1 MGALGNRSAGRRV
14 HAAYRHPRARP
25 RPGSAPAQ
33 PRAVRHHVGAHR
45 EPATRGR
52 PSHRAG
58 SADRG
63 GAVSHTGDDTSTA
76 ALTARAGPDSISRSQ
91 KRTWLIDV
99 DPPPGGPR
107 LPRAGP
113 PWEDP
118 GLADQALQEPTRPV
132 ARLHAGGG
140 GALPGD
146 RRPAGRSLHLHGQG
160 QSGRRRHERHSF
172 LGLGNIGPLAGKPV
186 MEGKGILF
194 KAFADIDVF
203 DLEVASEN
211 PEDVIRFCQ
220 LLEPTVGG
228 INLEDI
234 RSPDCF
240 HIEEELRDTLSIP
253 VFHDDQHGT
262 AIISGAALLNA
273 LDVVG
278 KDVGQIRVVFA
289 GAGAAALATAEH
301 YVRLGVRR
309 EQIVMCDHEGV
320 LHTERADLDR
330 YKSRFAVRT
339 KARTLAD
346 AFKDADV
353 FVGLSVAGIVSGDM
367 LKAMAKQPIV
377 FALANPTPEIMPE
390 EAKQARGDAV
400 IATGRSDFSNQVN
413 NVLGFPF
420 IFRGALDVRAKKINE
435 EMEMA
440 ATRALAALA
449 KEEVPESVT
458 RAYGGDKL
466 KFGPD
471 YLIPKPF
478 DPRVLLWVAP
488 AVAWAAVASGI
499 AGRIIDVEEYRA
511 ELEARLG
518 PERQVMR
525 GLITRAQQ
533 DPPSIVFPEGDD
545 PRILRAS
552 RILADEGIAR
562 PILLG
567 DLDAIRRQADE
578 GSLTLEDIE
587 LMNPRSAADRDQLAE
602 ELWQLRRRRGF
613 TLREAKARVLDPIYY
628 GLLLLRAGRTDALVA
643 GEEIDYP
650 DSIRP
655 ALEVIGVEPG
665 RKHVSGI
672 YMMIFRQQTFFFADT
687 TVNIEPDAATLA
699 EIATATAKFVTRLGV
714 EPRIA
719 MLSFSNFGSVK
730 HPAATKVQQAVALL
744 HEREPE
750 LQVDGEMQAD
760 TAVVERILTKVYPFA
775 KLRGPANVLIFP
787 DLDAANIA
795 YKLLARLGDAQAIG
809 PILVGMDRPVHVLQ
823 RLSEVPDIVNMAVIA
838 AVDALEHRRH
848 ARSTT

>member
-1 MGALGNRSAGRRV
+1 MVPPSRRQEALDYHSQG
-14 HAAYRHPRARP
+14 
-25 RPGSAPAQ
+25 RPGKIQVTPTKPFKDQRDLSLAYTPGVAE
-33 PRAVRHHVGAHR
+33 PCLEIAKRPEDAYLYTSKGNLVAVVSNG
-45 EPATRGR
+45 T
-52 PSHRAG
+52 
-58 SADRG
+58 
-63 GAVSHTGDDTSTA
+63 AV
-76 ALTARAGPDSISRSQ
+76 
-91 KRTWLIDV
+91 
-99 DPPPGGPR
+99 
-107 LPRAGP
+107 
-113 PWEDP
+113 
-118 GLADQALQEPTRPV
+118 
-132 ARLHAGGG
+132 
-140 GALPGD
+140 
-146 RRPAGRSLHLHGQG
+146 
-160 QSGRRRHERHSF
+160 
-172 LGLGNIGPLAGKPV
+172 LGLGNIGALAGKPV

-194 KAFADIDVF
+194 KTFADIDVF
-203 DLEVASEN
+203 DLEVGSEN

-240 HIEEELRDTLSIP
+240 YIEQKLRDTLGIP

-273 LDVVG
+273 LELVKKELDQV
-278 KDVGQIRVVFA
+278 KIVFA
-289 GAGAAALATAEH
+289 GAGAAAIATAEH
-301 YVRLGVRR
+301 YVRLGVER
-309 EQIVMCDHEGV
+309 EHIVMADHKGV
-320 LHTERADLDR
+320 IYKGRDGLDEF
-330 YKSRFAVRT
+330 KQRFAVDT
-339 KARTLAD
+339 KARTLAE
-346 AFKDADV
+346 ALQGADV
-353 FVGLSVAGIVSGDM
+353 FVGLSVAGIVTGEM
-367 LKAMAKQPIV
+367 LQGMAKKPVI
-377 FALANPTPEIMPE
+377 FALANPTPEIMPD
-390 EAKQARGDAV
+390 EAKRARPDAIV
-400 IATGRSDFSNQVN
+400 ATGRSDFPNQVN

-420 IFRGALDVRAKKINE
+420 IFRGALDVRAKQINE

-449 KEEVPESVT
+449 KEDVPEAVT
-458 RAYGGDKL
+458 RAYGIEKL

-525 GLITRAQQ
+525 GLISRVQQ

-545 PRILRAS
+545 PRILRAA

-567 DLDAIRRQADE
+567 DLDAIRRQADDA
-578 GSLTLEDIE
+578 SLTLEDIE
-587 LMNPRSAADRDQLAE
+587 LMNPRSAPDRDKLAE
-602 ELWQLRRRRGF
+602 ELWQLRRRRGI
-613 TLREAKARVLDPIYY
+613 TVREAKERVLDPIYY
-628 GLLLLRAGRTDALVA
+628 GLMLLRAGRTDALVA

-699 EIATATAKFVTRLGV
+699 EIATATAKFVTRLGI

-730 HPAATKVQQAVALL
+730 HPAATKVQQAVAML

-760 TAVVERILTKVYPFA
+760 TAVVERILTRVYPFA

-787 DLDAANIA
+787 DLNAANIA

-838 AVDALEHRRH
+838 AVDALEHRRL
-848 ARSTT
+848 ASTK

>member
-1 MGALGNRSAGRRV
+1 LASRRQEALDY
-14 HAAYRHPRARP
+14 HAQG
-25 RPGSAPAQ
+25 RPGKIQVTPTKPFKDQRDLSLAYTPGVAE
-33 PRAVRHHVGAHR
+33 PCLEIAKRPEDAYVYTTKGNLVAVVTNG
-45 EPATRGR
+45 T
-52 PSHRAG
+52 
-58 SADRG
+58 
-63 GAVSHTGDDTSTA
+63 AV
-76 ALTARAGPDSISRSQ
+76 
-91 KRTWLIDV
+91 
-99 DPPPGGPR
+99 
-107 LPRAGP
+107 
-113 PWEDP
+113 
-118 GLADQALQEPTRPV
+118 
-132 ARLHAGGG
+132 
-140 GALPGD
+140 
-146 RRPAGRSLHLHGQG
+146 
-160 QSGRRRHERHSF
+160 
-172 LGLGNIGPLAGKPV
+172 LGLGNIGALAGKPV

-203 DLEVASEN
+203 DLEVGSEN

-240 HIEEELRDTLSIP
+240 YIEQKLRDTLGIP

-273 LDVVG
+273 LILVK
-278 KDVGQIRVVFA
+278 KDIAMVKIVFA
-289 GAGAAALATAEH
+289 GAGAAAIATAEH
-301 YVRLGVRR
+301 YVRLGALR
-309 EQIVMCDHEGV
+309 ENIVMCDHKGV
-320 LHTERADLDR
+320 IYKGRDGLDEF
-330 YKSRFAVRT
+330 KQRFAIET
-339 KARTLAD
+339 KARSLAE
-346 AFKDADV
+346 ALHGADV
-353 FVGLSVAGIVSGDM
+353 FVGLSVAGIVTRDM
-367 LKAMAKQPIV
+367 LQGMAKKPVI
-377 FALANPTPEIMPE
+377 FALANPTPEIMPD
-390 EAKQARGDAV
+390 EAKHARPDAIV
-400 IATGRSDFSNQVN
+400 ATGRSDFPNQVN

-420 IFRGALDVRAKKINE
+420 IFRGALDVRARKINE

-458 RAYGGDKL
+458 RAYGGDAL

-488 AVAWAAVASGI
+488 AVAWAAVASGT

-545 PRILRAS
+545 PRILRAA

-567 DLDAIRRQADE
+567 DLDAIRRQADDA
-578 GSLTLEDIE
+578 SLTLEDIE
-587 LMNPRSAADRDQLAE
+587 LMNPRLAADRDEMAE
-602 ELWQLRRRRGF
+602 QLWQLRKRRGI

-687 TVNIEPDAATLA
+687 TVNIEPDAETLA
-699 EIATATAKFVTRLGV
+699 EIATATARFVTRLGV
-714 EPRIA
+714 EPRVA

-730 HPAATKVQQAVALL
+730 HPAAAKVQQAVSLL
-744 HEREPE
+744 HDRDPD

-760 TAVVERILTKVYPFA
+760 TAVVERILTRVYPFA

-787 DLDAANIA
+787 DLNAANIA

-838 AVDALEHRRH
+838 AVDALDHRRH
-848 ARSTT
+848 ARST

>member
-1 MGALGNRSAGRRV
+1 LAPPSRRQEALDYHSQGRPGKIQVTPTKPFKDQRDLSLAYTPGV
-14 HAAYRHPRARP
+14 AEPCLDIAKNPDDAYRYTAK
-25 RPGSAPAQ
+25 GNLV
-33 PRAVRHHVGAHR
+33 AVVTNG
-45 EPATRGR
+45 T
-52 PSHRAG
+52 
-58 SADRG
+58 
-63 GAVSHTGDDTSTA
+63 AV
-76 ALTARAGPDSISRSQ
+76 
-91 KRTWLIDV
+91 
-99 DPPPGGPR
+99 
-107 LPRAGP
+107 
-113 PWEDP
+113 
-118 GLADQALQEPTRPV
+118 
-132 ARLHAGGG
+132 
-140 GALPGD
+140 
-146 RRPAGRSLHLHGQG
+146 
-160 QSGRRRHERHSF
+160 
-172 LGLGNIGPLAGKPV
+172 LGLGNIGALAGKPV

-194 KAFADIDVF
+194 KVFADIDVF
-203 DLEVASEN
+203 DLEVGSEN
-211 PEDVIRFCQ
+211 PDDVIRFCQ

-240 HIEEELRDTLSIP
+240 YIEQRLRETLSIP

-273 LDVVG
+273 LLLVK
-278 KDVGQIRVVFA
+278 KDLAKVKIVFA
-289 GAGAAALATAEH
+289 GAGAAAIATAEH
-301 YVRLGVRR
+301 YVRLGVQR
-309 EQIVMCDHEGV
+309 EHIVMCDHKGVIYKGREG
-320 LHTERADLDR
+320 LDEF
-330 YKSRFAVRT
+330 KQRFAVET
-339 KARTLAD
+339 KARTLAE
-346 AFKDADV
+346 ALQGADV
-353 FVGLSVAGIVSGDM
+353 FVGLSVAGIVTGDM
-367 LKAMAKQPIV
+367 LQGMAKKPVI
-377 FALANPTPEIMPE
+377 FALANPTPEIMPD
-390 EAKQARGDAV
+390 EAKKARPDAIV
-400 IATGRSDFSNQVN
+400 ATGRSDFPNQVN

-435 EMEMA
+435 DMEMA
-440 ATRALAALA
+440 ATRALAELA
-449 KEEVPESVT
+449 KAEVPESVT
-458 RAYGGDKL
+458 RAYGIDKL

-525 GLITRAQQ
+525 GLISRAQQ

-567 DLDAIRRQADE
+567 DLDTIRRQADD

-587 LMNPRSAADRDQLAE
+587 LVNPRTAADRDQLAE
-602 ELWQLRRRRGF
+602 QLWQLRRRRGM
-613 TLREAKARVLDPIYY
+613 TLREAQNRVLDPMYY
-628 GLLLLRAGRTDALVA
+628 GLLMLRAGRTDALVA

-650 DSIRP
+650 DALRP
-655 ALEVIGVEPG
+655 ALEVIGAEPG

-687 TVNIEPDAATLA
+687 TVNIEPDAETLA
-699 EIATATAKFVTRLGV
+699 EIATATAKFVTRLGI

-730 HPAATKVQQAVALL
+730 HPAAAKVQQAVALL

-760 TAVVERILTKVYPFA
+760 TAVVERILTRVYPFA
-775 KLRGPANVLIFP
+775 KLRGPANTLIFP
-787 DLDAANIA
+787 DLNAANIA

-838 AVDALEHRRH
+838 AIDALEYRRQ
-848 ARSTT
+848 ARPTK